1 MNDTLTTEII
11 EQINSLPI
19 IKKKVILELIR
30 KERISA
36 KNTDINFQ
44 QKWRESL
51 LTTSVWT
58 DSEINEI
65 YQASEYINKKQ
76 PKQFF

>member
-65 YQASEYINKKQ
+65 YQRCCL
-76 PKQFF
+76 